1 VITVPAATV
10 SASVCASLTACG
22 RESDQAEHQ
31 RTDPTAGSP
40 IASMIAARVLLPGSP
55 GQKRE
60 TTIAKSPSKKCSR
73 FTAAISSAPATRDR
87 AQHQCAGR
95 QAGPVDDYPLARLP
109 NRRKQ
114 SQIRANLAAPRSIR
128 CASQRSRPPVTRGE
142 GQKLSSRVALEV
154 LLVFVLRIKRRAAN
168 QIRNLRRDQPLIGDR
183 RSARMRHHLQEARAQ
198 LKPTARIQCSA

>member
-1 VITVPAATV
+1 MITVAAATV
-10 SASVCASLTACG
+10 SASVCASLPACG

-40 IASMIAARVLLPGSP
+40 IASMRPRRRSRRRGSAGRAIAARVLLPGSP
-55 GQKRE
+55 GQKRG

-114 SQIRANLAAPRSIR
+114 SQIRANSPPPLDTMRKSAFAAS
-128 CASQRSRPPVTRGE
+128 SDTRG
-142 GQKLSSRVALEV
+142 RTEV
-154 LLVFVLRIKRRAAN
+154 I
-168 QIRNLRRDQPLIGDR
+168 I
-183 RSARMRHHLQEARAQ
+183 ARGTGG
-198 LKPTARIQCSA
+198 PSGIFSTY